1 MSSLMVPRSGK
12 AISEVQVQID
22 VGKCIAMSP
31 SLINQLKSLME
42 VMRSMHTECT
52 HTCGGRCDMT
62 QTAAQ
67 SKRRRSIH
75 RRTENNAD
83 VGEQLTHKIL
93 IV

>member
-12 AISEVQVQID
+12 AISEVQVQMD

-31 SLINQLKSLME
+31 FIINQLKSLME
-42 VMRSMHTECT
+42 VMRSMHTEYT
-52 HTCGGRCDMT
+52 PTCGRCDMT
-62 QTAAQ
+62 HTKAAQ
-67 SKRRRSIH
+67 SKRGRSIH
-75 RRTENNAD
+75 RQTENNAD

>member
-12 AISEVQVQID
+12 AISEVQVQTDI
-22 VGKCIAMSP
+22 GKCITMSP
-31 SLINQLKSLME
+31 FIINQSQSLME
-42 VMRSMHTECT
+42 VMRSMHTEYT
-52 HTCGGRCDMT
+52 HTCGDRYDMT

-75 RRTENNAD
+75 RRSENNAD